1 MSFDPRDYDGIT
13 YESERRER
21 DEARELAAQAA
32 EEERERALKPRPLC
46 LVVTCVCPPIPIRQF
61 DWRVYEDGREE
72 AMDYGY
78 GATREEA
85 VADFFEQYGEE
96 EDAPLAIAAAA
107 PYRVIEFVD
116 DSWLRTPSVGQQLA
130 GLVDKKRR
138 AA

>member
-1 MSFDPRDYDGIT
+1 MVF
-13 YESERRER
+13 
-21 DEARELAAQAA
+21 
-32 EEERERALKPRPLC
+32 
-46 LVVTCVCPPIPIRQF
+46 CVCPPIQIRQF
-61 DWRVYEDGREE
+61 DWRQYTRGRG
-72 AMDYGY
+72 ARKRWDYGY

-85 VADFFEQYGEE
+85 VAVISSSSTGEE